1 MASHSKHD
9 LQQDIVY
16 SSDRLELAPSLTS
29 APLQQSK
36 REGPTCEEMQ
46 GALKT
51 VLRFVEQQDEACLGD
66 EDDASIIRQL
76 FWKAQAHS
84 A

>member
-16 SSDRLELAPSLTS
+16 FPDRHELAPSLIS
-29 APLQQSK
+29 APLQDSK
-36 REGPTCEEMQ
+36 REGPSCEEMQ

-66 EDDASIIRQL
+66 EDDASMIRQL
-76 FWKAQAHS
+76 LWKVQALS